1 MSVNR
6 NILKSYS
13 NPVLEPNQIPV
24 ELVTNVGSRWVM
36 LDWPVK
42 TYLTSSE
49 GGDCEGITVQW
60 STDDRFASEP
70 DNYYTNITSSVLSCN
85 SSSLLPLTSS
95 IGWSIYINSTYDFQP
110 YVPNTP
116 PTTATGS
123 IYYIRSFQ
131 NVTGGGRGPYSN
143 VLSIDTRAPNVYNN
157 GTVSMGLLK
166 ARVTGSAPVYKAGTT
181 GSLVIF
187 TTDSYNP
194 TSSNLQAWSATS
206 ITGNGAIWT
215 PTTNVAVTASIT
227 GSGAYIVKNEG
238 PNYDAIVTNGATWS
252 FQLYGSPS
260 ASLRETNAINNG
272 EFSPDTTS
280 SIALVGI
287 ISGSMQ
293 IVGESFEMTVYAT
306 TSSVKI
312 PIAGGFQREGAV
324 TTQYGKFAMDAGYNT
339 INRPLGCYTTEFIIG
354 GTTEGGYLEPVGTA
368 QTASASNRTLGS
380 QVTINTSPDCI
391 FTGIYLGVRP
401 DVTQYRLQYGQIGA
415 QPY

>member
-42 TYLTSSE
+42 TYLTSSQ

-60 STDDRFASEP
+60 STDSRFASEP

-95 IGWSIYINSTYDFQP
+95 IGWSIYINSTYDYKQG
-110 YVPNTP
+110 VES
-116 PTTATGS
+116 TGS
-123 IYYIRSFQ
+123 VYYIRSYQ
-131 NVTGGGRGPYSN
+131 NTTGGGRGPYSN
-143 VLSIDTRAPNVYNN
+143 VLSIDTRAPHYYNS
-157 GTVSMGLLK
+157 GQLSMGLL
-166 ARVTGSAPVYKAGTT
+166 GAPVTSSNPVLYKSGFT

-206 ITGNGAIWT
+206 TTGNGSVWT
-215 PTTNVAVTASIT
+215 PTTNAAVTASIT
-227 GSGAYIVKNEG
+227 GSGVYIIKNEG
-238 PNYDAIVTNGATWS
+238 PNYDAIATNGATWS

-260 ASLRETNAINNG
+260 ASLREPNRINNG
-272 EFSPDTTS
+272 EAAPDTTS

-293 IVGESFEMTVYAT
+293 IVGNAGFEMTVYAT
-306 TSSVKI
+306 PSSSKV
-312 PIAGGFQREGAV
+312 PIAGGYQTQNAV
-324 TTQYGKFAMDAGYNT
+324 TTQFGKFAMNAGYNT
-339 INRPLGCYTTEFIIG
+339 INRPVGCYADGFIIG
-354 GTTEGGYLEPVGTA
+354 GETEGGYLNVGLA
-368 QTASASNRTLGS
+368 QTSSAANRALGS

-391 FTGIYLGVRP
+391 FTTIALGVRP
-401 DVTQYRLQYGQIGA
+401 DVTQYRYQYGQIGA
-415 QPY
+415 QP